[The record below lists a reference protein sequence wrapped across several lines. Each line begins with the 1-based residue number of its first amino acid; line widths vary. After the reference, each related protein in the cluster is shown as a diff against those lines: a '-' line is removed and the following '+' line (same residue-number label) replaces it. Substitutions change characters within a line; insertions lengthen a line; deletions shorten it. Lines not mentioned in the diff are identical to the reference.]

1 MELSKFKT
9 ALKYW
14 ERRKRLEEQLD
25 KLNEAFKML
34 KENVEPTPRDIQA
47 FLDKL
52 CDDKPWGMVVL
63 GSLMERRIHDLFDG
77 MREVD
82 EIMEGI

>member
-9 ALKYW
+9 ALQYW
-14 ERRKRLEEQLD
+14 ERRKRLEEQYN

-52 CDDKPWGMVVL
+52 CDDKPWSMDVL
-63 GSLMERRIHDLFDG
+63 GSLMERRIHDLMKG

>member
-9 ALKYW
+9 ALQYW
-14 ERRKRLEEQLD
+14 ERRKWLEEQYN

-34 KENVEPTPRDIQA
+34 NENVKPTPRDIQA

-52 CDDKPWGMVVL
+52 CDDKRLCMDVL
-63 GSLMERRIHDLFDG
+63 GSLMERRIRDLMAG
-77 MREVD
+77 MREID
-82 EIMEGI
+82 EIIEGI